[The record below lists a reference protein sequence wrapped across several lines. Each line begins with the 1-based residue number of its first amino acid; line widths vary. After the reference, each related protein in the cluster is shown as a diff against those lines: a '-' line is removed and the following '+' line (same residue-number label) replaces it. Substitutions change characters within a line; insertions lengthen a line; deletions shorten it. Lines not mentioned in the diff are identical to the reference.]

1 MIPTKLVIDWF
12 LGKILPIQSSVR
24 SSRPNP
30 GLKSLVFMSKRIW
43 GMISWVLLVISLVL
57 GCNQPRVPSSTTQ
70 STSTT
75 LTVSAATSLQEAL
88 KAVGKIYQVQHPSIT
103 INYNFASS
111 GTLTQQIQQGA
122 PVDALISANQKF
134 MDGLANKGLLSPR
147 TRQNLLRNKVV
158 LIAPSQIKGPK
169 ISGFKDLAASEVKRI
184 TLGQPETV
192 PAGQYGKEVLTA
204 LNLYDQLQPK
214 TVFAKDVRQVLSY
227 VETGNVDAGI
237 VYVTD
242 AKISGQVRI
251 VAMAPDQTH
260 QPIIYPGAVLKE
272 TKHPQAAKEYVEFL
286 SSSQAQKTF
295 RQYGFIPITQK

>member
-1 MIPTKLVIDWF
+1 
-12 LGKILPIQSSVR
+12 
-24 SSRPNP
+24 
-30 GLKSLVFMSKRIW
+30 MSKRIW

-204 LNLYDQLQPK
+204 LNLYHQLQPK

-242 AKISGQVRI
+242 AKISDQVRI